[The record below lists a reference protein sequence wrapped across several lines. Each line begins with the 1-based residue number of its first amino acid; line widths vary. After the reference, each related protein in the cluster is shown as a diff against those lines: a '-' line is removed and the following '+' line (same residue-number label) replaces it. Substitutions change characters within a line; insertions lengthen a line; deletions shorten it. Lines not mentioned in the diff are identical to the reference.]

1 MSAAHLKEWVLER
14 GHRGRAVTSFRVER
28 PARKPVRTLNE
39 ATPGGGVTSFSG
51 SVRTRLEAVSGSAV
65 EEHLVEH
72 ETEQRGGRSD
82 RLGRLDGG
90 DRHGGHFADHG
101 PPLPRTYCALA
112 AARIE

>member
-1 MSAAHLKEWVLER
+1 MREWILER

-65 EEHLVEH
+65 EERLVEH
-72 ETEQRGGRSD
+72 ETERPEDRSD
-82 RLGRLDGG
+82 LLVSIVSLLYLAGYQCLAGASGTDLG
-90 DRHGGHFADHG
+90 
-101 PPLPRTYCALA
+101 
-112 AARIE
+112 

>member
-1 MSAAHLKEWVLER
+1 MSAGHVKEWILER

-65 EEHLVEH
+65 EERLVEH
-72 ETEQRGGRSD
+72 ETERPEGRSD
-82 RLGRLDGG
+82 RFGRRDGG
-90 DRHGGHFADHG
+90 LRQGGHF
-101 PPLPRTYCALA
+101 R
-112 AARIE
+112 